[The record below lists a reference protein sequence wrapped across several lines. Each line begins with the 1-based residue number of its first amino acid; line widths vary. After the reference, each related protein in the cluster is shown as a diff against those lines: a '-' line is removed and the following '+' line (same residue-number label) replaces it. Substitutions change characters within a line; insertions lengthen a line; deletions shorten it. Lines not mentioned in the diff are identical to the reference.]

1 MRNTVFG
8 LICLILFSGSIYAQV
23 SPNPVADAEI
33 RDTDSIR
40 MRSLALEQAKREA
53 NQLHATVNPKIPEA
67 KFAVI
72 KDDFENI
79 QKLESLIVK
88 TYTAGKKINVDKIS
102 ELALAI
108 KKRAGRLRSN
118 FFDIRDET
126 DVDPP
131 PQDLTR
137 KSVRDLIIDLD
148 NALTVFVTSPMFT
161 SPTVVDATENAKA
174 EVNLKQLIKLSAALN
189 IEATKLAKALN

>member
-8 LICLILFSGSIYAQV
+8 LIYVILFGSSMCAQV

-40 MRSLALEQAKREA
+40 MRSLALEQAKREE
-53 NQLHATVNPKIPEA
+53 NKLHASEDSKIPEA

-72 KDDFENI
+72 KSDFESI
-79 QKLESLIVK
+79 QKLESSIVK
-88 TYTAGKKINVDKIS
+88 TYKTGKKIDYVKIG
-102 ELALAI
+102 ELALEM
-108 KKRAGRLRSN
+108 KKRAGRLGLN
-118 FFDIRDET
+118 FFDIKDESG
-126 DVDPP
+126 VDPN

-148 NALTVFVTSPMFT
+148 GTLTAFVTNPTFT
-161 SPTVVDATENAKA
+161 GLRVIDAKNNDRARADLEKLIELSRDLQEAAEKA
-174 EVNLKQLIKLSAALN
+174 GH
-189 IEATKLAKALN
+189 